1 MAAARPL
8 TLAEFDALVATLKHP
23 RDRALVLVAA
33 ASGARVAELCSATL
47 AQVMGPGYTLTGALE
62 LPRRQ
67 TKGKRRSRTQPMA
80 PRALRALD
88 AWLQA
93 HPSPLL
99 ASPLFPALRPPL
111 RALTPRQVQ
120 RIIAAA
126 ATTAK
131 IPGPVSP
138 HSLRKLYGT
147 QVYGHSARD
156 IALTAALL
164 GHASP
169 QSTMH
174 YLDLDGT
181 RRSAA
186 ALAVFDHADTTPGE
200 AQHGQ
205 GIVDRA
211 S

>member
-8 TLAEFDALVATLKHP
+8 TLPEFDALVATLEHP

-33 ASGARVAELCSATL
+33 ASGARVAELCSATV

-62 LPRRQ
+62 LPRRK
-67 TKGKRRSRTQPMA
+67 TKGQRRSRTQPMA

-99 ASPLFPALRPPL
+99 TSPLFPALRPPL
-111 RALTPRQVQ
+111 RPLTPRQVQ
-120 RIIAAA
+120 RIIATA
-126 ATTAK
+126 ATAA
-131 IPGPVSP
+131 GLAGNVSP
-138 HSLRKLYGT
+138 HSLRKLYGC
-147 QVYGHSARD
+147 QVYGHTRRD
-156 IALTAALL
+156 IALTASLL
-164 GHASP
+164 GHTST

-174 YLDLDGT
+174 YLDLDGE
-181 RRSAA
+181 RRHAA
-186 ALAVFDHADTTPGE
+186 ALAVFDAPTPTPGE